1 LTHSLKALGFEP
13 LNQKCDILVS
23 KLAFKSN
30 LYRYTA
36 AVEPTRLLSGGADGT
51 VIIWSVGQWDRL
63 KTLKAHRGGGGQ
75 YSLNPADP

>member
-1 LTHSLKALGFEP
+1 
-13 LNQKCDILVS
+13 
-23 KLAFKSN
+23 
-30 LYRYTA
+30 
-36 AVEPTRLLSGGADGT
+36 VEPTRLLSGGADGT